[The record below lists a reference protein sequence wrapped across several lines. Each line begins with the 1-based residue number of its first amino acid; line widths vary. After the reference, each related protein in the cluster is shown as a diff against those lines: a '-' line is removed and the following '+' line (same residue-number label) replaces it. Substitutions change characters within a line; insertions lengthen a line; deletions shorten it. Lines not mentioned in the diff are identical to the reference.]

1 MVENSQEHKLKYYP
15 LACPFARSLTPSLM
29 GQWMVKWL
37 LCIFSIF
44 NHSAFLSLKGVTILA
59 LHPSF
64 SLQMIILA
72 SLSQAEHVRPSVHP
86 SLSQAAHV
94 HLSICLSWGWARPSV
109 YKWKGDFHPIPY
121 VKRSPQTMQ
130 NYLQDQSRCPFII
143 KIDWKNVRE

>member
-1 MVENSQEHKLKYYP
+1 MVENSQEYKLKYYP

-44 NHSAFLSLKGVTILA
+44 DHSAFLSLKGVTILA
-59 LHPSF
+59 LDPSF

-72 SLSQAEHVRPSVHP
+72 SLSQAEQVRPSVHLYLR
-86 SLSQAAHV
+86 LST
-94 HLSICLSWGWARPSV
+94 SICPSVSWGWARPSV